1 VEVSI
6 SYVSDI
12 FVGVIG
18 AFVDDTRVIIDG
30 QSTNEDGFE
39 GASSAWSVTGPPE
52 GSPGNDTEWQITEKL
67 LDLYAATSTDDTLLL
82 GFGLE
87 QLATDED
94 RVELLRKA
102 LNGLL
107 R

>member
-1 VEVSI
+1 M
-6 SYVSDI
+6 
-12 FVGVIG
+12 
-18 AFVDDTRVIIDG
+18 IIDG

-39 GASSAWSVTGPPE
+39 GATSAWSATGPPE
-52 GSPGNDTEWQITEKL
+52 GSPGNATEWQIGEKL

-87 QLATDED
+87 QLATDQD
-94 RVELLRKA
+94 RVELLRRA